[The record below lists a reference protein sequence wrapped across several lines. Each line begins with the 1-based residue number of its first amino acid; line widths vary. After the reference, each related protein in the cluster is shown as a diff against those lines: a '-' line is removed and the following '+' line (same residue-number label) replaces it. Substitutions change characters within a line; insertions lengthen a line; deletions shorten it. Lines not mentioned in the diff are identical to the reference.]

1 MPDSNSRKSAIL
13 SLLNKGGIKSSLSS
27 ADVEEIIQLTNNF
40 SFSDL
45 AALTR
50 EAALFP
56 IRELGKTHIHDEC
69 VDILVT
75 DNCLGPKVVKIQE
88 NKIRPLRKVDFL
100 QALKTIRPSVCEEQL
115 SKYLEWNNRFGVT
128 AK

>member
-56 IRELGKTHIHDEC
+56 IRELG
-69 VDILVT
+69 
-75 DNCLGPKVVKIQE
+75 PKVVKIQE

>member
-1 MPDSNSRKSAIL
+1 MSVL
-13 SLLNKGGIKSSLSS
+13 CG
-27 ADVEEIIQLTNNF
+27 
-40 SFSDL
+40 
-45 AALTR
+45 
-50 EAALFP
+50 
-56 IRELGKTHIHDEC
+56 
-69 VDILVT
+69 DILVT